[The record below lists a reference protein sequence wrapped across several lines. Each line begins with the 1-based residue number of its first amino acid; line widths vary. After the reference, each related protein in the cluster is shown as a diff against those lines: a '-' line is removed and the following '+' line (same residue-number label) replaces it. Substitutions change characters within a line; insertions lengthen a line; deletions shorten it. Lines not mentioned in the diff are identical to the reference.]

1 MDIEKYKAI
10 YINTTR
16 RRLAMKQHLCGRWS
30 QQVSARTRQAA
41 GLKVFK
47 NTRTNRVGHYYN
59 LSENSKSLN
68 HK

>member
-1 MDIEKYKAI
+1 
-10 YINTTR
+10 
-16 RRLAMKQHLCGRWS
+16 MKQHLCGRWS

-41 GLKVFK
+41 ALKVFK

-59 LSENSKSLN
+59 LSEISKSLN